1 MQQAQAS
8 TQALAPQFR
17 VDPDWP
23 RAMPYNWQIGQSAG
37 ISVDADD
44 NIWVL
49 QRPRAIADSE
59 AGATDAVDGLF
70 VCNAGG
76 NPVEE
81 TDDCAP
87 EDAFAE
93 PVAAD
98 ALGFPRPFGPISDN
112 SIPAPSILKFSPDGE
127 LLDAWGG
134 PKWENDPTG
143 NILAHV
149 QKSVQDGGW
158 GWPENLWSGDCQWPA
173 NEHGLH
179 IGEDGMLYL
188 AGNGFGDGTLGS
200 ALNGEGWDGSLLKF
214 DPETRECL
222 LQIGGPVG
230 EAEAHDDL
238 VDNADTNG
246 APNGTPRLFRAA
258 NMHVKGDELFIA
270 DGYGNCR
277 IVVVDKETG
286 LYKRHWGAFGLLPQ
300 ADTCISEAYAVS
312 DRDRITDDIGEFGEP
327 ARENSPDQFRRPVH
341 CVRPSEDGKL
351 YVCDRVNNR
360 IQAFEDLMG
369 TFEQEHYLRADTLGP
384 GAVWDLAF
392 SADRRQSCLHNVDG
406 SNMSLDTLL
415 RETLELLASEGTA
428 GRNAGQFHWVHD
440 VATDSRGNAYI
451 TEVDTGKRVQKFD
464 RRGRRGCR
472 SF

>member
-1 MQQAQAS
+1 
-8 TQALAPQFR
+8 
-17 VDPDWP
+17 
-23 RAMPYNWQIGQSAG
+23 MPNNWQIGQSAG

-49 QRPRAIADSE
+49 QRPRAIAGSE
-59 AGATDAVDGLF
+59 AGATDAVEGLY
-70 VCNAGG
+70 VCNVGG
-76 NPVEE
+76 NPIKL
-81 TDDCAP
+81 
-87 EDAFAE
+87 DAGCDEGDSFAE

-98 ALGFPRPFGPISDN
+98 ALGFPRPHGPISDN

-134 PKWENDPTG
+134 PTWADDPTG

-149 QKSVQDGGW
+149 QTSVEDGGW

-200 ALNGEGWDGSLLKF
+200 ALNDDGWDGVVLKF
-214 DPETRECL
+214 DPQTRECL
-222 LQIGGPVG
+222 LQVGRPLGPA
-230 EAEAHDDL
+230 AEHDDL
-238 VDNADTNG
+238 IDNAATDGG
-246 APNGTPRLFRAA
+246 ANGTPRLFRAA
-258 NMHVKGDELFIA
+258 NMHVKGDELLIA

-277 IVVVDKETG
+277 IVVVDKENG
-286 LYKRHWGAFGLLPQ
+286 QYLRHWGAFGEGPPDDSCL
-300 ADTCISEAYAVS
+300 AEGYAESS
-312 DRDRITDDIGEFGEP
+312 DRESVLTGLMGEEFGEP
-327 ARENSPDQFRRPVH
+327 ARENSPEIFRRPVH

-351 YVCDRVNNR
+351 YVCDRANNR
-360 IQAFEDLMG
+360 IQAFADVMG
-369 TFEQEHYLRADTLGP
+369 TFEQEQYLRANTLGP
-384 GAVWDLAF
+384 GSVWDLAF
-392 SADRRQSCLHNVDG
+392 SSDRRQSCLHNVDG

-415 RETLELLASEGTA
+415 RETLELLASTGSA

-440 VATDSRGNAYI
+440 IATDSKGNVYI

-464 RRGRRGCR
+464 RLGRRGCR